1 MIDWN
6 IAAQP
11 CMLEAENSSYHNN
24 PMEHKAIIICGSSR
38 AGKTTLAKCTF
49 AHGARSRGLLF
60 EGLFPAYFSRLCYV
74 FKNLHPMLFREYMQR
89 PRYID
94 EKKSKIL
101 TPAEQLK
108 TDGKECKGDFLQSLR
123 QVFGEDWVIADLHAE
138 MYYKTLLR
146 AWPDVH
152 FCLVI
157 RDPRDCVCAGIHWLD
172 YPQPCKNRKEIFYKQ
187 LFGWILSAHV
197 GARIRREHPDH
208 ITIIN
213 SNRLRENDGIETLLG
228 LEGAWRD
235 SLPKLAYY
243 TYMGN
248 GKFSTPVEGEYRE
261 LLTQRELY
269 IVQTLSADVMCDYS
283 YDPENLPAIR
293 IVHLKLIKT
302 VMLGISSFSPSL
314 ARGLIMLL
322 FSPAQHVKN
331 QINRFKQFIRDIGH
345 FNSNV

>member
-1 MIDWN
+1 
-6 IAAQP
+6 
-11 CMLEAENSSYHNN
+11 
-24 PMEHKAIIICGSSR
+24 MEHKAIIICGSSR

-49 AHGARSRGLLF
+49 AHGVKNKGLLF
-60 EGLFPAYFSRLCYV
+60 EGLFPAYFSRLSYV
-74 FKNLHPMLFREYMQR
+74 FKSLHPMLFREYMQR

-94 EKKSKIL
+94 ESKSKIL

-123 QVFGEDWVIADLHAE
+123 QVFGENWVIADLHAE

-146 AWPDVH
+146 AWPDIH

-172 YPQPCKNRKEIFYKQ
+172 FPQPCKNRKEIFYKQ

-197 GARIRREHPDH
+197 GARIRRKHPDH

-213 SNRLRENDGIETLLG
+213 SNRMKENEELETLLG

-235 SLPKLAYY
+235 SLPKIPYY
-243 TYMGN
+243 TYMGG
-248 GKFSTPVEGEYRE
+248 GKFSTPIEGDYRE

-269 IVQTLSADVMCDYS
+269 IIQVLCADMMRDYLYKS
-283 YDPENLPAIR
+283 EDIPAIK
-293 IVHLKLIKT
+293 IYHLKCIKT
-302 VMLGISSFSPSL
+302 VMLGIAVFSPSL
-314 ARGLIMLL
+314 ARGFITLL

-345 FNSNV
+345 FYTDV